1 MQGRDQVLFRGHS
14 SVAGQ
19 GDEGDRA
26 RWQVHERGATAA
38 AAAATAATA
47 TAATAGAVMV
57 LLTTSLV
64 LVGI

>member
-26 RWQVHERGATAA
+26 SWQVHECGATAA
-38 AAAATAATA
+38 ATAA
-47 TAATAGAVMV
+47 AATAGAVLV
-57 LLTTSLV
+57 LLTKSLV